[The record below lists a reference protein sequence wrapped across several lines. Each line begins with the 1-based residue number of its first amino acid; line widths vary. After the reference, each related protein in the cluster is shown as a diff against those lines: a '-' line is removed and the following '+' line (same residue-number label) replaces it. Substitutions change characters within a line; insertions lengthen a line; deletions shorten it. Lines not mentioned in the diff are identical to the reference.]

1 VCTYRKIEV
10 NPRPP
15 FGMSVCYSMSMNEDI
30 AKALLTLEAGLTQA
44 EQRVAD
50 LEFQLRQVHRDLAR
64 VQQGICN
71 NSQGIDYLTGK
82 YTELLRRTWRN
93 SWAGRTK

>member
-1 VCTYRKIEV
+1 
-10 NPRPP
+10 
-15 FGMSVCYSMSMNEDI
+15 MNEDI
-30 AKALLTLEAGLTQA
+30 VQALIVLEARQLQA
-44 EQRVAD
+44 EQRAAD

-64 VQQGICN
+64 VQQGVCN

-93 SWAGRTK
+93 SWAGRTE